1 MFVEAQGVETPS
13 AVKPLKGLRR
23 IALTPKKAISIIPH
37 MFVLRFPVFEIR
49 EGKNRSLVT
58 VSPAELEVE
67 YSGAV
72 FEEPVQVEVVFTR
85 YGSGINVRV
94 FIKTIVKL
102 VCSRCLKPFDYA
114 LESSFE
120 AQVQLQRGGP
130 AFADFWEEDF
140 SLLDAGSG
148 LIDLRERVREEIILD
163 MPWMPLC
170 SPDCEGGGYYDSGE
184 DRIDPRWKGL
194 EAFGNDKSKDE
205 KG

>member
-1 MFVEAQGVETPS
+1 MFAEAQGVETPS

-114 LESSFE
+114 LESSF
-120 AQVQLQRGGP
+120 
-130 AFADFWEEDF
+130 
-140 SLLDAGSG
+140 G